1 MASADLENRAIRVLG
16 DIARVQAGA
25 CPNRAA
31 LVFED
36 RVLSFAAL
44 EEDSER
50 IACALRAS
58 GLAHGARVALLDK
71 NSDTFL
77 VLLLAVAKA
86 GLVAAP
92 INFRLTAQEVGYI
105 LADSEAQLC
114 FAGADLAHLARAAQA
129 LAPGLKSV
137 ITIDA
142 PYADQ
147 DSLPSWLERHQHTA
161 VDLQPVQPHDC
172 AIQLYTSGTTG
183 HPKGVELSHR
193 AMVLAAVEGLGVWPA
208 LFREGA
214 AVLAAMPLFHIAG
227 CNLALAGLYAG
238 ARVEIVRG
246 GSPSEIIRMI
256 AERSITVAPLP
267 AATIHDIISLP
278 ETAELDLRCLDTL
291 LIAGSGI
298 AVGLLREAQRVLK
311 CGFALSYGM
320 TECCGGLTY
329 LGPQD
334 CVHDAGDRLRSAGK
348 PLGGSQIRI
357 VDAAGADVA
366 PRCVGE
372 ILCRSARV
380 MNGYWKRPDATAQV
394 LRDGWYHS
402 GDAGYLDED
411 GYLYVVD
418 RIKDMVVS
426 GGENIYPAE
435 IEAVLVQ
442 HPDVDQAAVIGTP
455 HAKWGE
461 ALLACVV
468 IKPGAR
474 FEPSSYEAFLRPVLA
489 GYKIPRRYAALDA
502 LPRNASGK
510 VLKRELRDRF
520 AATTTG

>member
-1 MASADLENRAIRVLG
+1 MRPSALPNPAIRVLG
-16 DIARVQAGA
+16 DMTQVQAVA
-25 CPNRAA
+25 RADAPA

-36 RVLSFAAL
+36 RRTSFISLHEQTDRLARAM
-44 EEDSER
+44 
-50 IACALRAS
+50 RAS
-58 GLAHGARVALLDK
+58 GLQKGARVALLDR

-77 VLLLAVAKA
+77 ILLLAVVKA

-105 LADSEAQLC
+105 LADSDAALC
-114 FAGADLAHLARAAQA
+114 FVGSDLASIAHAAQGH
-129 LAPGLKSV
+129 APGLRS
-137 ITIDA
+137 IIIIDA
-142 PYADQ
+142 PLDDP
-147 DSLPSWLERHQHTA
+147 DSLAAW
-161 VDLQPVQPHDC
+161 VDQTGCAGAQLPGVQPDDC
-172 AIQLYTSGTTG
+172 AVQLYTSGTTG
-183 HPKGVELSHR
+183 HPKGVELSHK

-208 LFREGA
+208 LFGEHA

-227 CNLALAGLYAG
+227 CNLALAALYAG

-246 GSPSEIIRMI
+246 GDAPQIIRLI
-256 AERSITVAPLP
+256 AERTISVAPLP
-267 AATIHDIISLP
+267 AATIHDIINLP
-278 ETAELDLRCLDTL
+278 ETADLDLSCLDTL

-298 AVGLLREAQRVLK
+298 AVDLLREAQRVLK

-334 CVHDAGDRLRSAGK
+334 CVHDAGERLKSAGR

-357 VDAAGADVA
+357 VDASGCDVA
-366 PRCVGE
+366 PRRIGE

-380 MNGYWKRPDATAQV
+380 MSGYWKRPDATADA

-418 RIKDMVVS
+418 RIKDMVIS

-468 IKPGAR
+468 LRPGATL
-474 FEPSSYEAFLRPVLA
+474 EPSSYEAFLRSALA
-489 GYKIPRRYAALDA
+489 GYKIPRRYAALEA

-510 VLKRELRDRF
+510 VLKRELRARF
-520 AATTTG
+520 AAETAG